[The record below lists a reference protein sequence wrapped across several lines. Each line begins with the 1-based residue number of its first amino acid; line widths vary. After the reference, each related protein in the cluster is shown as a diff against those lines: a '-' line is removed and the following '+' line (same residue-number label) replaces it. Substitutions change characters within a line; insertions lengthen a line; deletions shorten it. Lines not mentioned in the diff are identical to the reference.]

1 MRFRAVAPLLVLVVT
16 SLACFFSTSSTTIRG
31 KVHYDDKPVEGVEV
45 SFGATGS
52 ESKVTTGPDG
62 KFTVTAKHRPTAML
76 RVNITKP
83 GYGQREKIEFPGFAA
98 PSEDVDIELIK
109 IFAPTRR

>member
-1 MRFRAVAPLLVLVVT
+1 MRFRAVAPLMMLVVT

-31 KVHYDDKPVEGVEV
+31 KVHYDDKPLEGVEV

-52 ESKVTTGPDG
+52 ESKATTGADG
-62 KFTVTAKHRPTAML
+62 KFTITVKHRPTAML
-76 RVNITKP
+76 RVNVNKP

-98 PSEDVDIELIK
+98 PSEEVDIELIA
-109 IFAPTRR
+109 ILQPTRR

>member
-1 MRFRAVAPLLVLVVT
+1 MRSRAIAPLVILAAT

-45 SFGATGS
+45 SFGAVGA

-62 KFTVTAKHRPTAML
+62 KFTITAKHRPAAML

-98 PSEDVDIELIK
+98 PSEEVDIELIA
-109 IFAPTRR
+109 IIQPTRR